1 MDDNTVSNMGAGPSA
16 SAELSS
22 NGRPALQVTGVHLT
36 YGRRVVLDGL
46 DLVVEAGRSVSVMG
60 PSGAG
65 KSSLLSIVLGLVRPD
80 SGAIVVNGQLVKAG
94 NSSAM
99 SRIRREEIGVIF
111 QSGEMMPELSPVENV
126 ALAGLLAGATA
137 AAATARAA
145 DLLTQLRVPDGDRS
159 VTEFS
164 GGEQQRV
171 AVARA
176 LMNQPS
182 VLLADEPTGSLD
194 PATRDQVVELLF
206 RVPEQFGCA
215 LVVVTHDPS
224 VADRAD
230 RQLSLH
236 AGRLVDRL
244 VTAQE

>member
-1 MDDNTVSNMGAGPSA
+1 MGVKQSGSA
-16 SAELSS
+16 RLSS
-22 NGRPALQVTGVHLT
+22 VGRPALQVSGAHLA
-36 YGRRVVLDGL
+36 YGERVVLDGL
-46 DLVVEAGRSVSVMG
+46 DLVVQRGRSASVMG

-80 SGAIVVNGQLVKAG
+80 SGTVEVNGQPVKAG

-99 SRIRREEIGVIF
+99 SRLRREEIGVIF
-111 QSGEMMPELSPVENV
+111 QSSELLPELSPVENV
-126 ALAGLLAGATA
+126 VLAGLLAGMAAEEA
-137 AAATARAA
+137 AARAM
-145 DLLTQLRVPDGDRS
+145 DLLAQLGVPSGDRS

-176 LMNQPS
+176 LMNRPS

-194 PATRDQVVELLF
+194 PVTRDQVVELIF
-206 RVPEQFGCA
+206 SVPKLFGCA
-215 LVVVTHDPS
+215 LVVVTHDPA
-224 VADRAD
+224 VAGRAD
-230 RQLSLH
+230 QQLRLQ

-244 VTAQE
+244 VTA